1 MRLADLSAYNTAA
14 KRSVPLSL
22 AATLAG
28 SAAAAAVLATGPGG
42 GLAAMSSSF
51 GASLAIAA
59 AGAASAAAIAGSR
72 ALALRAEGADG
83 AAFARP
89 GLRELLARRAKA
101 RAGWQQA
108 ALGGLLAGVA
118 FGAASLAACDAAS
131 WQGTPAEAGIAA
143 TAFLGAAFVV
153 LVLER
158 HLAVLDPLDLPEACS
173 LAPLLRVPIAV
184 SMLCGVGC
192 LLTYAGVAVGGVHV
206 GAYAGRVS
214 AVLCLLVSGE
224 MAARALSTLF
234 VPFPPPAGARIS
246 ARSAIAGALV
256 LKRPP
261 PVASTIRDVF
271 GIDLSRSWAL
281 AFMHAAFLPV
291 LAVLALFG
299 WLLSGVDALHVDQ
312 RAIYERFG
320 TPVAVLGPGLHLRL
334 PWPAGRL
341 RPVELGVVHDVPIVS
356 AGSRGESGA
365 AAPTAKPAAAEG
377 EPGPGADR
385 LWDGAH
391 PSEGSYIVANS
402 SRGQQSFE
410 SVNVDLRV
418 VYRVGLS
425 DRAALEAAFS
435 VSDPQRLLQA
445 RASRLLARYYAAHT
459 LPGILGE
466 DRASFSHD
474 IQSSLQADLDEA
486 RSGLEVMAVVVEAI
500 HPPPGAAS
508 AYHAVQAAQV
518 DAHAAVA
525 RQSGIA
531 VQSEI
536 DARSDAAEIGNAAD
550 ARSHETVADAQ
561 IRATLF
567 ASDRAA
573 DARNHESFVLERR
586 FDQLAAGL
594 AHRQVLII
602 DHRLQGAAAPTLDM
616 RPESSGGI
624 YLPPPAGQR

>member
-14 KRSVPLSL
+14 KRAVSLSL
-22 AATLAG
+22 SATLAG
-28 SAAAAAVLATGPGG
+28 SAAVAVVLATGPGD

-72 ALALRAEGADG
+72 ALALRAEGSDG
-83 AAFARP
+83 AALARP
-89 GLRELLARRAKA
+89 GFRERLARRAKA

-108 ALGGLLAGVA
+108 ALGGLLAAMA
-118 FGAASLAACDAAS
+118 FGAASLAARNAAS
-131 WQGTPAEAGIAA
+131 WQGPTAGAGIGAA
-143 TAFLGAAFVV
+143 AFLGAAFVV

-158 HLAVLDPLDLPEACS
+158 HLALLDPLDLPEARS
-173 LAPLLRVPIAV
+173 LASLLRVPIAV

-192 LLTYAGVAVGGVHV
+192 LLTYAGVALGGVPI

-224 MAARALSTLF
+224 MVARAVSTLF
-234 VPFPPPAGARIS
+234 VPFPPAAEARMS
-246 ARSAIAGALV
+246 TRSTIAGALV

-261 PVASTIRDVF
+261 PAASTIRDVF

-281 AFMHAAFLPV
+281 AFMRAAFLPV
-291 LAVLALFG
+291 LAVLMLFG
-299 WLLSGVDALHVDQ
+299 WSLSGVDTLHVDQ

-320 TPVAVLGPGLHLRL
+320 TPVAVFGPGLHLRL

-356 AGSRGESGA
+356 AASSVEAGA
-365 AAPTAKPAAAEG
+365 TAPTAKPPAAEG

-391 PSEGSYIVANS
+391 PSEGSYIVAS
-402 SRGQQSFE
+402 LSRGQQSFE

-425 DRAALEAAFS
+425 DRAALEAAFA
-435 VSDPQRLLQA
+435 VSDPQRLVQA
-445 RASRLLARYYAAHT
+445 RASRLLAHYCAAHT
-459 LPGILGE
+459 LPGILGK

-474 IQSSLQADLDEA
+474 IQASLQAGLDEA
-486 RSGLEVMAVVVEAI
+486 KSGLEVMAVVVEAI

-518 DAHAAVA
+518 GAHASIA

-531 VQSEI
+531 VQSGI

-550 ARSHETVADAQ
+550 AKSHETVADAQ
-561 IRATLF
+561 VRATLF

-573 DARNHESFVLERR
+573 DARSHESFVLERR
-586 FDQLAAGL
+586 FDRLAAGL
-594 AHRQVLII
+594 AHRQLLII

-624 YLPPPAGQR
+624 YLPPAGQR